1 MTFDWKQALGSV
13 ALSAMALSMI
23 GTGGAVAQS
32 KPDTIKPAPPTA
44 DKIETGQML
53 DKGPR
58 RPPSVERGIKDNGV
72 KGCTGCGITGR
83 EAAPPATGDG
93 ATPTPSVDIE
103 TGQMLDKGP
112 RWKPSVAAQEAAPP
126 PTGDGT
132 APPSAEKIE
141 TGQMLD
147 RGCRWPKDCSKATER
162 RAHNGPGGTP
172 PSTAKGNNTS
182 LILGITVGAAA
193 LAAVL
198 ASGNNNDRP
207 TSP

>member
-13 ALSAMALSMI
+13 ALSAVALGMV
-23 GTGGAVAQS
+23 GTDGAVAQN
-32 KPDTIKPAPPTA
+32 KPQTVKPNPPTA
-44 DKIETGQML
+44 EKIETGQML

-58 RPPSVERGIKDNGV
+58 RPPSVEKGIKDNGV
-72 KGCTGCGITGR
+72 KSCGSCGLTGR

-112 RWKPSVAAQEAAPP
+112 RWKPIPSAREAAPP
-126 PTGDGT
+126 ATGDGT
-132 APPSAEKIE
+132 PPSTDIE
-141 TGQMLD
+141 QGQMLD
-147 RGCRWPKDCSKATER
+147 KGPRWKPSATER

-172 PSTAKGNNTS
+172 PATAKNKSGWIIPT
-182 LILGITVGAAA
+182 LGAVTAAA
-193 LAAVL
+193 LAAIL
-198 ASGNNNDRP
+198 ASGNNNDNP